1 MSERLHTSI
10 GPAATRWWTNQTGVQ
25 GVFSSS
31 GATDELAV
39 YSPYGKQTITSGAS
53 VTPFGFQGSYT
64 DSTGLI
70 YLVNRYYDPST
81 DQFLAIDPEVARTD
95 EPYVFVNDDP
105 LNAEDPLGLNCDG
118 AGSGAAIAKCEK
130 SVQTAAAKAE
140 GKSGG
145 NISCGSSYDETG
157 ICPGHPGLD
166 YDAPGPS
173 IFTHWSFSA
182 GVCPIVGCIAISF
195 QNGNLQVSGGVGPAL
210 SFPGVATGYNSR
222 QLKTG
227 FSQSNQVFGSSPVA
241 QISYDI
247 NGRGLSLGSGP
258 SAESGWGGGYVHA
271 WAYGWHL

>member
-1 MSERLHTSI
+1 MAHDAVTTGRVVRGHSI
-10 GPAATRWWTNQTGVQ
+10 DLIVRSVVTEQKILVLKNFSLSKLSANRTPIFLVTASDYQ
-25 GVFSSS
+25 VFSIR
-31 GATDELAV
+31 AV
-39 YSPYGKQTITSGAS
+39 TS
-53 VTPFGFQGSYT
+53 V
-64 DSTGLI
+64 I
-70 YLVNRYYDPST
+70 NRYYDPST